1 MDILKSKKTAKNRKK
16 PEKTTKPPKKTPK
29 TPLARFCDIWLP
41 ARS

>member
-16 PEKTTKPPKKTPK
+16 PEKTTKPPNKTPK
-29 TPLARFCDIWLP
+29 NPLARFCDIWLS

>member
-16 PEKTTKPPKKTPK
+16 PEKTTKPPKKNHK
-29 TPLARFCDIWLP
+29 NPLARFCDIWLS